1 MHVEQSGQA
10 PIGSPDTTQAVPPRI
25 GLRPHA
31 ALPWLLLPDGIPAQ
45 ILGEASV
52 VKVPNTRD
60 WFRGVVSQRANL
72 LPVFDLGHWSGIG
85 RTSGTGREA
94 PLVVAVGIGAEAF
107 GLLSQQ
113 SPGLV
118 RPLGD
123 AVAGD
128 PAMLPERLR
137 DYLPQACMIA
147 EAGRDNAVP
156 TQACEFDVRRWIG
169 DIAHDITGTD

>member
-1 MHVEQSGQA
+1 MHDEQSGLA
-10 PIGSPDTTQAVPPRI
+10 PAGAPDTAQAVPLRI

-45 ILGEASV
+45 ILGDASV

-60 WFRGVVSQRANL
+60 WFRGVVSQRGNL
-72 LPVFDLGHWSGIG
+72 LPVFDLGHWAGLG
-85 RTSGTGREA
+85 HTQGTA
-94 PLVVAVGIGAEAF
+94 QATPLVIAVGIGAEAF

-118 RPLGD
+118 RQAED
-123 AVAGD
+123 AIDGD
-128 PAMLPERLR
+128 PVALPERLLG
-137 DYLPQACMIA
+137 YLPQARMIA
-147 EAGRDNAVP
+147 ETGRDNAAP
-156 TQACEFDVRRWIG
+156 ARACEFDVRRWIS